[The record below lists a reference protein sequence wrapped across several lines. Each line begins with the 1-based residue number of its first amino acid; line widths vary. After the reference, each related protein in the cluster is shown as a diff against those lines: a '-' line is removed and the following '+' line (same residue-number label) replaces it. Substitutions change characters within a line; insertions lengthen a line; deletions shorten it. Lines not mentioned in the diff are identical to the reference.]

1 MSSLSFLGN
10 NTSYISIPNNDT
22 LNFETQDFTV
32 EWFQYQ
38 TDTNSF
44 PRIFQKGTYTAST
57 ISIGVSIEGEAFYYW
72 RNNSPILA
80 TTLTSASYKNKWVHF
95 AICRSSGTTSIYM
108 NGVSIFSIPDTY
120 NYTNT
125 ENLLISNESSLSSPA
140 AFGGYL
146 YYFHYIKGVAKYTAN
161 FTVSSSMVSAISE
174 TVLLLTAD
182 GSSGTLGNTI
192 TNTTGTF
199 AIVPSFLPPPP
210 APPSTPSAPSWF
222 QPVVSGPRA
231 LFTDNTRIYYK
242 PNSLASGG
250 IGGVRNHR
258 MKARRT

>member
-10 NTSYISIPNNDT
+10 NTSYISIPNNAA

-38 TDTNSF
+38 TDTNAF

-57 ISIGVSIEGEAFYYW
+57 ASIGVSIEGGRFYYW
-72 RNNSPILA
+72 RNNTPILV
-80 TTLTSASYKNKWVHF
+80 TTLTSASYKNRWVHF
-95 AICRSSGTTSIYM
+95 AICRSSGTTTIYM
-108 NGVSIFSIPDTY
+108 NGVSIFTLADTY
-120 NYTNT
+120 NYTNN
-125 ENLLISNESSLSSPA
+125 ENLLVSNESSLSSIA

-146 YYFHYIKGVAKYTAN
+146 YYFHYIKGVAKYTSN
-161 FTVSSSMVSAISE
+161 FTVSMSMVSAIPE
-174 TVLLLTAD
+174 TVLLLSA
-182 GSSGTLGNTI
+182 GGASGTLGNTI
-192 TNTTGTF
+192 TNTAGTF
-199 AIVPSFLPPPP
+199 AIVPSFPQ
-210 APPSTPSAPSWF
+210 PSAPSWF
-222 QPVVSGPRA
+222 LPVLSGPRA

-258 MKARRT
+258 KKARRT

>member
-1 MSSLSFLGN
+1 MSSIYFLGN
-10 NTSYISIPNNDT
+10 NTSYISIPNNAA

-38 TDTNSF
+38 MDTNSF

-57 ISIGVSIEGEAFYYW
+57 ASIGVSIEGGRFYYW
-72 RNNSPILA
+72 RNNTPNLV

-95 AICRSSGTTSIYM
+95 AICRSSGTTTIYM

-125 ENLLISNESSLSSPA
+125 ENLLISNESSLSSIA

-146 YYFHYIKGVAKYTAN
+146 YYFHYIKGVAKYTAD
-161 FTVSSSMVSAISE
+161 FTVSTSMVSAIPE
-174 TVLLLTAD
+174 TVLLLTAAGAS
-182 GSSGTLGNTI
+182 GSLGNTI
-192 TNTTGTF
+192 TNTAGTF
-199 AIVPSFLPPPP
+199 AIVPTFSSPPPP
-210 APPSTPSAPSWF
+210 SPAAPPSWF
-222 QPVVSGPRA
+222 LPVVTGPRA

-258 MKARRT
+258 KKARRT

>member
-1 MSSLSFLGN
+1 MSSIYFLGN
-10 NTSYISIPNNDT
+10 TTSYISIPNAAA

-57 ISIGVSIEGEAFYYW
+57 ASIGVSIEGGRFYYW
-72 RNNSPILA
+72 RNNTPNLV

-95 AICRSSGTTSIYM
+95 AICRSSGTTTIYM

-125 ENLLISNESSLSSPA
+125 ENLLISNESSLSSIA

-146 YYFHYIKGVAKYTAN
+146 YYFHYVKGVAKYTAN
-161 FTVSSSMVSAISE
+161 FTVSTSMISSLPE
-174 TVLLLTAD
+174 TVLLLTAT
-182 GSSGTLGNTI
+182 GASGTLANTI
-192 TNTTGTF
+192 TNTAGTF
-199 AIVPSFLPPPP
+199 AIVPTFSSP
-210 APPSTPSAPSWF
+210 AAPPSWF
-222 QPVVSGPRA
+222 QPVVTGPRA
-231 LFTDNTRIYYK
+231 LFTDNTRTYYK

-258 MKARRT
+258 KKSRRT